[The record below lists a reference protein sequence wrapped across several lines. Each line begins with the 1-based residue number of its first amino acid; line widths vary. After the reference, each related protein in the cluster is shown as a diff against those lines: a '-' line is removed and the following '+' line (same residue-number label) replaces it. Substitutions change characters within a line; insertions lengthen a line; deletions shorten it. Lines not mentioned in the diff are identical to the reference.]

1 MPTIH
6 TAGFGGSNGAAL
18 ATAAPVYT
26 SGAVWFVSSTT
37 GTDAAAPA
45 GKSREAPLASL
56 GQAQTNAAAGDTIV
70 LFEDHTETLA
80 VKLTLSKAGL
90 TILGE
95 GLGTSR
101 PTFRRS
107 ADVNLW
113 DLTGAS
119 IWVANVLFGS
129 DGTAAFTSDRV
140 LVSANSCR
148 FTGAYFACGAN
159 DSASAAL
166 AVANGVTNL
175 IINGAT
181 YFVSSGTS
189 KALTG
194 NRALSFLG
202 TSTDVEF
209 NDVTFD
215 GGTYGWLSSAVNGT
229 GAITRL
235 RAIDVSLLNGSD
247 VVFASSTTGY
257 LSTLG
262 ETGAARIEWP

>member
-6 TAGFGGSNGAAL
+6 TAGFGGTSGAAL
-18 ATAAPVYT
+18 ATAAPIYT

-37 GTDAAAPA
+37 GTDAASPA

-56 GQAQTNAAAGDTIV
+56 GQAQTNATAGDSIV
-70 LFEDHTETLA
+70 MLANHAETLA

-90 TILGE
+90 TLLGE
-95 GLGTSR
+95 GQGTSR
-101 PTFRRS
+101 PTFHRS

-119 IWVANVLFGS
+119 IWVENVLFS
-129 DGTAAFTSDRV
+129 TDGTSGFTSDRAV
-140 LVSANSCR
+140 VSANSCR
-148 FTGAYFACGAN
+148 FTGCYFACGVN

-175 IINGAT
+175 TINGAT

-189 KALTG
+189 KLLTG
-194 NRALSFLG
+194 NRGLSFVG
-202 TSTDVEF
+202 TATDVEL

-215 GGTYGWLSSAVNGT
+215 GGTYGWLSSAINGA

-235 RAIDVSLLNGSD
+235 RGIDVNLLSGSD
-247 VVFASSTTGY
+247 VVLAASTTGY

-262 ETGAARIEWP
+262 ETGAARIEWA